1 MSAAVPGVADEI
13 EALRRLIRRHRRRT
27 LTQSGGFRQ
36 SRRRAVT
43 RRYSRR
49 RILRAV
55 ARSGSLRE
63 AARRLGCAPST
74 LSRNTD
80 PRVREAVNRFRRP
93 PSPPWFPGDAR
104 EIATHYGA
112 GWSLQRIASGYGCAA
127 RHMREVLREAGVEF
141 GTSKPQAETLPRTA
155 DQSLDGAAR
164 TLRGDAPGGTG
175 EAVPGVSRLRT
186 AGAAD
191 PASASALGG
200 ETRPRD
206 LLAAVSAGRSE
217 SVRWQALGA

>member
-13 EALRRLIRRHRRRT
+13 QALRRLIRRHRRRT

-80 PRVREAVNRFRRP
+80 PRVRQVVNRFRRP
-93 PSPPWFPGDAR
+93 PSPRWFPGDAR
-104 EIATHYGA
+104 EIATRYGA
-112 GWSLQRIASGYGCAA
+112 GWSLQRIANGYGCAA
-127 RHMREVLREAGVEF
+127 RHIREVLREVGVEC
-141 GTSKPQAETLPRTA
+141 GALKSQPKPCPGRRINPSTGRREPCGVKLPAGRVKRCPECR
-155 DQSLDGAAR
+155 DYAR
-164 TLRGDAPGGTG
+164 R
-175 EAVPGVSRLRT
+175 ERRIRLRL
-186 AGAAD
+186 ARWEARPD
-191 PASASALGG
+191 PGTFSL
-200 ETRPRD
+200 R
-206 LLAAVSAGRSE
+206 
-217 SVRWQALGA
+217 